1 MREKGTEERE
11 QEGGRCR
18 VAGKGERGRRGAAG
32 GGGGEVGLGS
42 LYTFFLDSIKSVWF
56 GPVQSV

>member
-1 MREKGTEERE
+1 
-11 QEGGRCR
+11 

-32 GGGGEVGLGS
+32 GGGGEVALGS